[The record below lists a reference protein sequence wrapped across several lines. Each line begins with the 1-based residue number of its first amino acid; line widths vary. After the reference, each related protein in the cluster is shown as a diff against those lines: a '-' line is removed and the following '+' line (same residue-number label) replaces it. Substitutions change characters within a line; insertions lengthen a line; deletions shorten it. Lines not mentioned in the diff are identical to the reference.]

1 MAKQAKGAEG
11 IIAANA
17 VDISWLGKRHATL
30 FVIGRASNGSVWGAG
45 TQMVVWGGESLESRR
60 VCGEEKVPIAACGRE
75 SVKGR
80 CVERNIG
87 ERERAR

>member
-45 TQMVVWGGESLESRR
+45 TQMVVWGGGKSRIAACVWGSESPDRGVWKRKRR
-60 VCGEEKVPIAACGRE
+60 RAVCGEKYR
-75 SVKGR
+75 
-80 CVERNIG
+80 
-87 ERERAR
+87 